1 VSVVKADSPAAD
13 QPAPA
18 ATKEA
23 QPLAEESRRFKARYA
38 MAVVFAVWVIA
49 WAFLHGK
56 QTLYMGEAELNA
68 FHLWLNGV
76 RDSFDSSRDS
86 NPLFVVIGAIS
97 KGLNWLITSL
107 QEVFSKPAFPRP
119 VPQIGWLGAIA
130 LAVFVALA
138 FAGARSVILVLGSM
152 LVFGLFGYWSVSWDT
167 LIITATA
174 VVICVVIGV
183 PVGIWMSRSKVASS
197 VITPILD
204 VMQTMPSFAYL
215 TPLVLFFGIGGAS
228 AVVVSLVYAIP
239 PLIRITEL
247 GIRGVSASTVE
258 ASRSLGVS
266 GSQLL
271 REVQLPMARSTIIVG
286 INQCTMAALSMATI
300 AALVDG
306 PGLGKPVV
314 SALQSLDIG
323 TAFNAGLAIVL
334 MAIMLDRTTS
344 RASQRAE
351 VATRTGADPRRRQI
365 MLAVAAVVTAVLLV
379 LSRTYMWAAVF
390 PTTTVGSTVARV
402 VSNANDAVIGA
413 ISPLTEAMK
422 NVVTAGFLN
431 PLQALMADSPWWL
444 MAAVIVATA
453 AILGGWR
460 AAVTTVVCE
469 AVILGTGLWNQAM
482 VTLTMSLVATAM
494 VMVVA
499 VVLGVWMGRSKRAD
513 AAIRPILDAFQ
524 TLPPFVYLVPA
535 LALFAATR
543 FTAIIAAM
551 AYAVPIATKLV
562 ADGISGVSPTTV
574 EAAQSIGSTVYQ
586 MIAKVQVPM
595 ARSAVVLAANQGLLY
610 VLSMVVIGGLVGG
623 GGLGYLVVAG
633 FSQGQ
638 LFGKGLA
645 AGIAITA
652 MGIMIDRITQHA
664 SARYG
669 RS

>member
-1 VSVVKADSPAAD
+1 
-13 QPAPA
+13 
-18 ATKEA
+18 
-23 QPLAEESRRFKARYA
+23 
-38 MAVVFAVWVIA
+38 
-49 WAFLHGK
+49 
-56 QTLYMGEAELNA
+56 
-68 FHLWLNGV
+68 V
-76 RDSFDSSRDS
+76 RS
-86 NPLFVVIGAIS
+86 A
-97 KGLNWLITSL
+97 
-107 QEVFSKPAFPRP
+107 
-119 VPQIGWLGAIA
+119 PQIGWLGAIA

>member
-1 VSVVKADSPAAD
+1 
-13 QPAPA
+13 
-18 ATKEA
+18 
-23 QPLAEESRRFKARYA
+23 
-38 MAVVFAVWVIA
+38 
-49 WAFLHGK
+49 
-56 QTLYMGEAELNA
+56 
-68 FHLWLNGV
+68 
-76 RDSFDSSRDS
+76 
-86 NPLFVVIGAIS
+86 VVIGAIS

>member
-1 VSVVKADSPAAD
+1 MSVVKADSSAAD

-23 QPLAEESRRFKARYA
+23 QPIAEEPRRFKARYA
-38 MAVVFAVWVIA
+38 MAIVFAVWVIA

-56 QTLYMGEAELNA
+56 QTLYMGEAELNG

-97 KGLNWLITSL
+97 KGLNWLISSL

-119 VPQIGWLGAIA
+119 VPQVGWLGAIA

-138 FAGARSVILVLGSM
+138 FAGARSVVLVLGSM

-183 PVGIWMSRSKVASS
+183 PVGIWMSRSKIASS

-365 MLAVAAVVTAVLLV
+365 ILAVAAVVTAVLLV

-390 PTTTVGSTVARV
+390 PTTTVGSTVARA
-402 VSNANDAVIGA
+402 VSNANDAIIGA

-669 RS
+669 RN